1 MTRFPV
7 LRLFAAAVFAAA
19 LVHPAPAAPKQWKH
33 DRGAVLVKVD
43 EFRLRIARQGAAA
56 VSLGDHIYVFGGSN
70 WSQSADNIERIDPV
84 ARRSER
90 LKPEIFSRAF
100 HAALVHDGRVYLFG
114 GQAKA
119 GDYQV
124 LSTPRIP
131 GQRMSNEGFE
141 PIMATTLKTTSVP
154 TLESRVEAF
163 DPATGAVSILGSMP
177 QPRAGMAAA
186 VLGHQAHLV
195 GGTEMGRTGFNQ
207 VGRHDVFDFVTRE
220 WSSALG
226 MLNPRECPAAAVDR
240 LLVIAGGRVKD
251 RGLKAVE
258 IFDPGER
265 AWKFL
270 PPLERAV
277 AGHSLVRFDRYL
289 FLFGGYDS
297 PKKIVAYDLANRTSV
312 TFEASLAPASHS
324 AAVVHGDRIYVI
336 GGKPN
341 SEDNELDLV
350 QVFALNP
357 DRPDA

>member
-1 MTRFPV
+1 MSRPHL
-7 LRLFAAAVFAAA
+7 LRLVAAILAAGTA
-19 LVHPAPAAPKQWKH
+19 IAPAPAAPKKWRH
-33 DRGAVLVKVD
+33 DRDAILVKVD
-43 EFRLRIARQGAAA
+43 EFRLRTARQGAAA

-70 WSQSADNIERIDPV
+70 WSLSADNVERINPV
-84 ARRSER
+84 GRRSET
-90 LKPEIFSRAF
+90 LKSGLFSRAF

-114 GQAKA
+114 GQAKS
-119 GDYQV
+119 GDYRV
-124 LSTPRIP
+124 VSTPRYP
-131 GQRMSNEGFE
+131 GQRMANENFE
-141 PIMATTLKTTSVP
+141 PIMATTLQTTGVP
-154 TLESRVEAF
+154 TLEPRIEAF
-163 DPATGAVSILGSMP
+163 DPRTGAVSVLGSMP
-177 QPRAGMAAA
+177 QPRAGMAAV
-186 VLGHQAHLV
+186 VLGDQAHFV

-207 VGRHDVFDFVTRE
+207 VGRHDVFDFVSRE

-226 MLNPRECPAAAVDR
+226 MLNERACPAVAVDR
-240 LLVIAGGRVKD
+240 LLVVAGGRVKD

-258 IFDPGER
+258 VFDPRER

-312 TFEASLAPASHS
+312 TFEAGLSPVSHS

-341 SEDNELDLV
+341 SEDNEVDLV

-357 DRPDA
+357 DRPGR